1 MANIHKFTE
10 NVRSRYGAFSSAL
23 GGEATPADTVV
34 SAEYVNM
41 ANYDLVVG
49 LAHASGVASDAVLT
63 LAMWQAT
70 ATDGSGSKTVTGAS
84 DTFTSTATSDTDVLV
99 AQVRG
104 EQLDVDS
111 GFQYVGFK
119 LATDAASGTEKV
131 GGVLLQLR
139 PRYSQASMPA

>member
-10 NVRSRYGAFSSAL
+10 NVRSRFGALSTDL
-23 GGEATPADTVV
+23 GAESTPADTVV
-34 SAEYVNM
+34 SAEFVNM

-49 LAHASGVASDAVLT
+49 IAQAVGIASGSIIT

-70 ATDGSGSKTVTGAS
+70 ATDGSDSKTVTGAT
-84 DTFTSTATSDTDVLV
+84 DTFTSTATTDTDVLV

-119 LATDAASGTEKV
+119 ISSDEAAGVQEV
-131 GGVLLQLR
+131 AGVLLQLR
-139 PRYSQASMPA
+139 ARYKQATMPA

>member
-23 GGEATPADTVV
+23 GGESTPNDTVV
-34 SAEYVNM
+34 SAEFVNM

-49 LAHASGVASDAVLT
+49 ICHASGVAQSASIT

-70 ATDGSGSKTVTGAS
+70 ASDGSDSKTVTGAT
-84 DTFTSTATSDTDVLV
+84 DIFVSTATSDTDVLV

-104 EQLDVDS
+104 EDLDVAS
-111 GFQYVGFK
+111 NFQYVGFK
-119 LATDAASGTEKV
+119 LETSAGSGTEKV
-131 GGVLLQLR
+131 GGILLQLR
-139 PRYSQASMPA
+139 PRYAQATLPA

>member
-23 GGEATPADTVV
+23 GGEGSDIVV
-34 SAEYVNM
+34 SAEFVNM

-49 LAHASGVASDAVLT
+49 VAHASGVASDAVIT

-70 ATDGSGSKTVTGAS
+70 ATDGSGSKTVTGAT

-104 EQLDVDS
+104 EDLDVDS
-111 GFQYVGFK
+111 GFQYAGFK
-119 LATDAASGTEKV
+119 LSTGDGSGTEKV

-139 PRYSQASMPA
+139 ARYKQATLPA

>member
-23 GGEATPADTVV
+23 GAESTPDDTVV
-34 SAEYVNM
+34 SAEFVNM
-41 ANYDLVVG
+41 ANYDLVVA
-49 LAHASGVASDAVLT
+49 LAHASGVAASASLT
-63 LAMWQAT
+63 LVMWQAT
-70 ATDGSGSKTVTGAS
+70 ASDGSDSKTVTGAT
-84 DTFTSTATSDTDVLV
+84 DTFVSTATSDTDVLV

-104 EQLDVDS
+104 EDLDVDS

-119 LATDAASGTEKV
+119 LETSGNGTEKV

-139 PRYSQASMPA
+139 PRYSQATMPA

>member
-1 MANIHKFTE
+1 MANIHKFIE

-23 GGEATPADTVV
+23 GGEGSDLVT
-34 SAEYVNM
+34 SAEFVNM

-49 LAHASGVASDAVLT
+49 VAHASGVASDAVLT

-70 ATDGSGSKTVTGAS
+70 ASDGSGSKTVTGAS

-104 EQLDVDS
+104 EDLDVDS
-111 GFQYVGFK
+111 SFQYVGFK
-119 LATDAASGTEKV
+119 LATDAESGTEKV

-139 PRYSQASMPA
+139 ARYKQATLPA